1 MKLNDLRLGT
11 RLAAGFTLVLLLVP
25 MIAGLGWWRLQATQS
40 EIDAV
45 AAAESRAMAAAQWKG
60 LTHMNVTRTLAI
72 AKSGGH
78 KDVRGYFEPLMKE
91 TTAEISALQKPL
103 EEGATQPEE
112 KALIAEIAA
121 QRKQY
126 LSTRNAIFGLL
137 DIDDPGAKEALESR
151 LMPVAL
157 SYVAS
162 ISNFQKWQQQQAEE
176 AVAAINQRVDRA
188 QMITVALSLLCLVV
202 GVACAWV
209 ITHSVTRPLERA
221 AAATR
226 TMAGGDLSQP
236 ITSEGRDEV
245 AELLQGLQHMQRSLH
260 GVIGGLRQSALSIR
274 TSSSEVAGG
283 SQDLSSRTEQ
293 AAASLQQT
301 ASSMEQLST
310 NVRQNAE
317 SARTANQLVA
327 SAADA
332 ATRGGEVVTQV
343 VATMEQISSSSG
355 RIGDIIGVIDGIA
368 FQTNILAL
376 NAAVEAARAGE
387 QGRGF
392 AVVASEVRSLAQ
404 RSAEAAREIKTLI
417 GASVETVEGG
427 AALVRHAGDSMQE
440 IVASVKR
447 VSDIIGEITAA
458 SSEQSDGIGQVNAA
472 VSQLD
477 EMTQQ
482 NAALVEQSAAA
493 AESLNDHAVRLA
505 EAVAL
510 SRLSES
516 EAPAPMPG

>member
-1 MKLNDLRLGT
+1 MKLNDLKLGL
-11 RLAAGFTLVLLLVP
+11 RLALGFTLVLALVP
-25 MIAGLGWWRLQATQS
+25 VIAGLGWWRLQATQA
-40 EIDAV
+40 ELEHV
-45 AAAESRAMAAAQWKG
+45 ASIEARALSAAQWKS
-60 LTHMNVTRTLAI
+60 LTHLNVTRTLAI

-78 KDVRGYFEPLMKE
+78 KDVQAYFEPLMKE
-91 TTAEISALQKPL
+91 TTAQITALQKPL
-103 EEGATQPEE
+103 EAGAGSEDE
-112 KALIAEIAA
+112 KALIADIAGK
-121 QRKQY
+121 RKQY
-126 LSTRNAIFGLL
+126 LSTRSAIFGLL

-151 LMPVAL
+151 LMPIAL
-157 SYVAS
+157 SYIAT
-162 ISNFQKWQQQQAEE
+162 ISSYQDWQQKQAE
-176 AVAAINQRVDRA
+176 AALVTINQRVDQA
-188 QMITVALSLLCLVV
+188 QWVTIGLTLLCLLI
-202 GVACAWV
+202 GTGCAWV

-221 AAATR
+221 AAAAR

-236 ITSEGRDEV
+236 IACEGRDEV
-245 AELLQGLQHMQRSLH
+245 SELLAGLQHMQASLH
-260 GVIGGLRQSALSIR
+260 GVISGLRHSALSIR
-274 TSSSEVAGG
+274 SSSSEVAGG

-301 ASSMEQLST
+301 ASSMEQLSG

-327 SAADA
+327 SAAVA
-332 ATRGGEVVTQV
+332 ATRGGEVVSQV
-343 VATMEQISSSSG
+343 VATMEQISSSSS
-355 RIGDIIGVIDGIA
+355 RIADIIGVIDGIA

-404 RSAEAAREIKTLI
+404 RSAEAAREIKALI

-427 AALVRHAGDSMQE
+427 TSLVRHAGESMND

-477 EMTQQ
+477 QMTQQ
-482 NAALVEQSAAA
+482 NAALVEESAAA
-493 AESLNDHAVRLA
+493 AESLSGHAVKLA

-510 SRLSES
+510 FRLSAS
-516 EAPAPMPG
+516 EAEPLPA

>member
-1 MKLNDLRLGT
+1 MKLNDLRIGS
-11 RLAAGFTLVLLLVP
+11 RLALGFTLVLLLVP
-25 MIAGLGWWRLQATQS
+25 LIAGIGWWRLQATQA
-40 EIDAV
+40 EVEAV
-45 AAAESRAMAAAQWKG
+45 KLTEDRALAAAHWKG
-60 LTHMNVTRTLAI
+60 LTHLNVTRTLAI

-78 KDVRGYFEPLMKE
+78 KDVRDYFEPLMKQ
-91 TTAEISALQKPL
+91 TSADISALQKPL
-103 EEGATQPEE
+103 EEGATAEEE
-112 KALIAEIAA
+112 KALIEEIAA
-121 QRKQY
+121 KRKLY

-137 DIDDPGAKEALESR
+137 DIDDPGAKEALESK
-151 LMPVAL
+151 LMPIAL

-162 ISNFQKWQQQQAEE
+162 ISRFQEWQEKQAE
-176 AVAAINQRVDRA
+176 AALVAIDQRVDQA
-188 QMITVALSLLCLVV
+188 QLITAALSLLCLAI
-202 GVACAWV
+202 GAFCAWV
-209 ITHSVTRPLERA
+209 ITHSVTEPLARA
-221 AAATR
+221 AAAAR
-226 TMAGGDLSQP
+226 TMADGDLSQP
-236 ITSEGRDEV
+236 IRADGRDEV
-245 AELLQGLQHMQRSLH
+245 AELLKGLVHMQRSLH
-260 GVIGGLRQSALSIR
+260 GVIEGLRQSALSIR

-293 AAASLQQT
+293 TAASLQQT
-301 ASSMEQLST
+301 ASSMEQLSS

-332 ATRGGEVVTQV
+332 ATRGGEVVSQV
-343 VATMEQISSSSG
+343 VATMEQISSSSS

-458 SSEQSDGIGQVNAA
+458 SSEQADGIGQVNTA
-472 VSQLD
+472 VAQLD
-477 EMTQQ
+477 QMTQQ

-493 AESLNDHAVRLA
+493 AESLSDHAQQLSEAVAQFRLA
-505 EAVAL
+505 EQHAA
-510 SRLSES
+510 
-516 EAPAPMPG
+516 A